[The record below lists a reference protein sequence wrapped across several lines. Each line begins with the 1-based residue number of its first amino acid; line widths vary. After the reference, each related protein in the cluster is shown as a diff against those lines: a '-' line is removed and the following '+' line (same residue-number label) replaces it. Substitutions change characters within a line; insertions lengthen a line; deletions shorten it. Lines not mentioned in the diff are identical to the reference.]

1 MSECSAPGRRAH
13 AGPADPPRPWSA
25 PVPDG
30 PLDAVVDLPGSK
42 SLTARALLLAAVAEG
57 PTTLT
62 GVLRARDT
70 ELMLAALAALGARF
84 EEFGADPA
92 RLRVTPAPTPLH
104 VEAGADGAGRVDVG
118 LAGTVMRFVPPLA
131 ALADAPV
138 LFDGDAAA
146 RARPLGPLLDALA
159 SLGAEV
165 VHLGEPGR
173 LPVRVGPGEG
183 ALRRPAGPA
192 GPAQS
197 CGPAVRPAGP
207 AARPPGGTGSAGRP
221 TGPARPCGPTARPD
235 GPARGL
241 SPHRV
246 SVDASGSSQFLSALL
261 LLGPLLP
268 GGLAVTPTGR
278 VPSLPHV
285 AMTVAALR
293 ERGVDVVEPDPGAP
307 EGRRTWTVRPGRP
320 AGGEAAIEPDL
331 SNAGPFL
338 AAALVAGGRVRV
350 PRWPLATT
358 QGGDAW
364 RGLLARL
371 GADVELRAGA
381 DGAGALVVRAAGAGA
396 LRGIDADLS
405 AVGELVPVLA
415 ALAVVASAHGRS
427 SRLTGVAHLR
437 GHETDRLAALVAE
450 ITRIGGLARQ
460 TRDGIEIGALP
471 AGGRLR
477 PALLRAYADHRMA
490 TFAAVVGLAVPGIR
504 LDDVGCTSKTL
515 PGFPDLWADLLRRP
529 GDRRDG
535 RSPRLANSGPAGTA
549 GADPAGAV
557 GPGPATGAEG
567 RS

>member
-1 MSECSAPGRRAH
+1 MSECSAPGRRTH

-42 SLTARALLLAAVAEG
+42 SLTARALLLAAVAKD

-84 EEFGADPA
+84 EELGADPA
-92 RLRVTPAPTPLH
+92 RLRVRPAPLPLH
-104 VEAGADGAGRVDVG
+104 VEAGAGGAGRVDVG

-146 RARPLGPLLDALA
+146 RDRPLEPLLDALA

-173 LPVRVGPGEG
+173 LPVRVGPGDG
-183 ALRRPAGPA
+183 ALRRPAGSA
-192 GPAQS
+192 A
-197 CGPAVRPAGP
+197 RPAG
-207 AARPPGGTGSAGRP
+207 SA
-221 TGPARPCGPTARPD
+221 

-293 ERGVDVVEPDPGAP
+293 ERGVDVVEPDPAAP

-427 SRLTGVAHLR
+427 SRLTGIAHLR

-515 PGFPDLWADLLRRP
+515 PGFPDLWAD
-529 GDRRDG
+529 
-535 RSPRLANSGPAGTA
+535 
-549 GADPAGAV
+549 AV
-557 GPGPATGAEG
+557 GPGPAAGAEG

>member
-1 MSECSAPGRRAH
+1 MSECSASGRRAH
-13 AGPADPPRPWSA
+13 AGPADPPGPWSA

-84 EEFGADPA
+84 EELGADPA

-104 VEAGADGAGRVDVG
+104 VEAGAGGAGRVDVG

-173 LPVRVGPGEG
+173 LPVRVGPGAG

-192 GPAQS
+192 GPTQS
-197 CGPAVRPAGP
+197 C
-207 AARPPGGTGSAGRP
+207 
-221 TGPARPCGPTARPD
+221 GPARPCGPVVPARPD
-235 GPARGL
+235 GPARGP

-268 GGLAVTPTGR
+268 GGLAVTPAGR

-293 ERGVDVVEPDPGAP
+293 ERGVDVVEPDPDAP
-307 EGRRTWTVRPGRP
+307 EGRRTWAVRPGRP

-427 SRLTGVAHLR
+427 SRLTGIAHLR

-477 PALLRAYADHRMA
+477 PALLRAHADHRMA

-504 LDDVGCTSKTL
+504 LDDVECTSKTL

-529 GDRRDG
+529 GGRRDG
-535 RSPRLANSGPAGTA
+535 RSPRLANGGPVGTA

-557 GPGPATGAEG
+557 GPGPATGTEG

>member
-92 RLRVTPAPTPLH
+92 RLRVRPAPLPLH
-104 VEAGADGAGRVDVG
+104 VEAGAGGAGRVDVG

-173 LPVRVGPGEG
+173 LPVRVGPGDG

-197 CGPAVRPAGP
+197 CGPAVRPT
-207 AARPPGGTGSAGRP
+207 GGTGSAG
-221 TGPARPCGPTARPD
+221 RPD

-427 SRLTGVAHLR
+427 SRLTGIAHLR

-535 RSPRLANSGPAGTA
+535 RSPRLANGGPAGTV

>member
-1 MSECSAPGRRAH
+1 MSECSASGRRAH
-13 AGPADPPRPWSA
+13 AGPADPPGPWSA

-42 SLTARALLLAAVAEG
+42 SLTARALLLAAVAED

-84 EEFGADPA
+84 EELGADPA
-92 RLRVTPAPTPLH
+92 RLRVRPAPLPLH
-104 VEAGADGAGRVDVG
+104 VEAGAGGAGRVDVG

-138 LFDGDAAA
+138 LFDGDVAA
-146 RARPLGPLLDALA
+146 RARQLGPLLDALA

-173 LPVRVGPGEG
+173 LPVRVGPGDG

-197 CGPAVRPAGP
+197 CGPAGRPTS
-207 AARPPGGTGSAGRP
+207 GTGSAGRP
-221 TGPARPCGPTARPD
+221 DGPARPC

-293 ERGVDVVEPDPGAP
+293 ERGVDVVEPDPDAP
-307 EGRRTWTVRPGRP
+307 EGRRTWAVRPGRP

-427 SRLTGVAHLR
+427 SRLTGIAHLR

-477 PALLRAYADHRMA
+477 PALLRAHADHRMA

-504 LDDVGCTSKTL
+504 LDDVECTSKTL

-529 GDRRDG
+529 GGRRDG
-535 RSPRLANSGPAGTA
+535 RSPRLANGGPVGPV

-557 GPGPATGAEG
+557 GPGPATGTEG

>member
-1 MSECSAPGRRAH
+1 MSESPAPAGPVSGRPAPERPAP

-42 SLTARALLLAAVAEG
+42 SLTARALLLAAVAKD

-70 ELMLAALAALGARF
+70 ELMLAALTALGARF
-84 EEFGADPA
+84 EEIGADPT
-92 RLRVTPAPTPLH
+92 RLRVVPAPLPLH
-104 VEAGADGAGRVDVG
+104 VEAGDDGAGRVDVG

-173 LPVRVGPGEG
+173 LPVRVGPGDG

-192 GPAQS
+192 
-197 CGPAVRPAGP
+197 
-207 AARPPGGTGSAGRP
+207 
-221 TGPARPCGPTARPD
+221 

-293 ERGVDVVEPDPGAP
+293 ERGVDVVEPDPDAP

-371 GADVELRAGA
+371 GADVELRTGA
-381 DGAGALVVRAAGAGA
+381 DGAGALVVRATGAGA

-427 SRLTGVAHLR
+427 SRLTGIAHLR

-477 PALLRAYADHRMA
+477 PALLRAHADHRMA

-504 LDDVGCTSKTL
+504 LDDVECTSKTL
-515 PGFPDLWADLLRRP
+515 PGFPALWADLLGRP

-535 RSPRLANSGPAGTA
+535 RSPRLANGGPAGTV

>member
-104 VEAGADGAGRVDVG
+104 VEAGAGGAGRVDVG

-173 LPVRVGPGEG
+173 LPVRVGPGDG
-183 ALRRPAGPA
+183 ALRRPA

-197 CGPAVRPAGP
+197 CGPARGP
-207 AARPPGGTGSAGRP
+207 
-221 TGPARPCGPTARPD
+221 
-235 GPARGL
+235 

-427 SRLTGVAHLR
+427 SRLTGIAHLR

-515 PGFPDLWADLLRRP
+515 PGFPDLWADLLGRP

-535 RSPRLANSGPAGTA
+535 RSPRLANGGPARTV

>member
-1 MSECSAPGRRAH
+1 MSTSP
-13 AGPADPPRPWSA
+13 AGPWPA
-25 PVPDG
+25 PAARG
-30 PLDAVVDLPGSK
+30 PLEATVALPGSK

-57 PTTLT
+57 PTTLA
-62 GVLRARDT
+62 GVLRSRDT
-70 ELMLAALAALGARF
+70 DLMEAALTALGARF
-84 EEFGADPA
+84 EQLDGEAA
-92 RLRVTPAPTPLH
+92 RLRARPAPLPLR
-104 VEAGADGAGRVDVG
+104 VEAGPDGVGHVDVG

-138 LFDGDAAA
+138 VFDGDEAA
-146 RARPLGPLLDALA
+146 RARPLGPLLEALA
-159 SLGAEV
+159 ELGAEV
-165 VHLGEPGR
+165 ACLGEPGR
-173 LPVRVGPGEG
+173 LPVRVGPGDG
-183 ALRRPAGPA
+183 ALMRPADPA
-192 GPAQS
+192 H
-197 CGPAVRPAGP
+197 
-207 AARPPGGTGSAGRP
+207 PGR
-221 TGPARPCGPTARPD
+221 
-235 GPARGL
+235 
-241 SPHRV
+241 PHRV

-261 LLGPLLP
+261 LAAPLLP
-268 GGLAVTPTGR
+268 GGLAVTAVGR

-320 AGGEAAIEPDL
+320 AGGEVAIEPDL

-427 SRLTGVAHLR
+427 SRLTGIAHLR
-437 GHETDRLAALVAE
+437 GHETDRLAALFAE
-450 ITRIGGLARQ
+450 ITRVGGLARQ
-460 TRDGIEIGALP
+460 TRDGIEIDALP

-515 PGFPDLWADLLRRP
+515 PGFPDLWADLLGRP

-535 RSPRLANSGPAGTA
+535 RSPRLANGGPAGTV

>member
-1 MSECSAPGRRAH
+1 MSECSAPGRRASGRPVPGGPASGRRAH

-42 SLTARALLLAAVAEG
+42 SLTARALLLAAVAQG

-62 GVLRARDT
+62 RVLRARDT

-84 EEFGADPA
+84 EESGADPA
-92 RLRVTPAPTPLH
+92 RLRVRPAPLPLH
-104 VEAGADGAGRVDVG
+104 VEAGAGGAGRVDVG

-173 LPVRVGPGEG
+173 LPVRVGPGDG

-192 GPAQS
+192 GPAQ
-197 CGPAVRPAGP
+197 GP
-207 AARPPGGTGSAGRP
+207 
-221 TGPARPCGPTARPD
+221 
-235 GPARGL
+235 

-268 GGLAVTPTGR
+268 GGLAVTPAGR

-293 ERGVDVVEPDPGAP
+293 ERGVDVVEPDPAAP

-320 AGGEAAIEPDL
+320 TGGEAAIEPDL

-415 ALAVVASAHGRS
+415 ALAVVASAHGRP
-427 SRLTGVAHLR
+427 SRLTGIAHLR

-460 TRDGIEIGALP
+460 TRDGIEIGALS

-515 PGFPDLWADLLRRP
+515 PGFPALWADLLRRP

-535 RSPRLANSGPAGTA
+535 RSPRLANSGPSGPA
-549 GADPAGAV
+549 GADSPVGAGPAGAV
-557 GPGPATGAEG
+557 GPGPAAGAG
-567 RS
+567 VRS

>member
-1 MSECSAPGRRAH
+1 MSECSASGRRAH
-13 AGPADPPRPWSA
+13 AGPADPPGPWSA

-42 SLTARALLLAAVAEG
+42 SLTARALLLAAVAED

-84 EEFGADPA
+84 EELGADPA
-92 RLRVTPAPTPLH
+92 RLRVRPAPLPLH
-104 VEAGADGAGRVDVG
+104 VEAGAGGAGRVDVG

-138 LFDGDAAA
+138 LFDGDVAA

-173 LPVRVGPGEG
+173 LPVRVGPGDG

-197 CGPAVRPAGP
+197 CGPAGRPTS
-207 AARPPGGTGSAGRP
+207 GTGSAGRP
-221 TGPARPCGPTARPD
+221 DGPARPC

-246 SVDASGSSQFLSALL
+246 SVDAPGSSQFLSALL

-293 ERGVDVVEPDPGAP
+293 ERGVDVVEPDPDAP
-307 EGRRTWTVRPGRP
+307 EGRRTWAVRPGRP

-427 SRLTGVAHLR
+427 SRLTGIAHLR

-477 PALLRAYADHRMA
+477 PALLRAHADHRMA

-504 LDDVGCTSKTL
+504 LDDVECTSKTL

-529 GDRRDG
+529 GGRRDG
-535 RSPRLANSGPAGTA
+535 RSPRLANGGPVGPV

-557 GPGPATGAEG
+557 GPGPATGTEG

>member
-13 AGPADPPRPWSA
+13 AGPADPPGPWSA

-84 EEFGADPA
+84 EELGADPA

-173 LPVRVGPGEG
+173 LPVRVGPGDG

-192 GPAQS
+192 SPAQS
-197 CGPAVRPAGP
+197 CGPAGRPT
-207 AARPPGGTGSAGRP
+207 GGTGSAGRP
-221 TGPARPCGPTARPD
+221 DGPARPCGPARSD

-427 SRLTGVAHLR
+427 SRLTGIAHLR

-477 PALLRAYADHRMA
+477 PALLRAHADHRMA

-504 LDDVGCTSKTL
+504 LDDVECTSKTL

-535 RSPRLANSGPAGTA
+535 RSPRLANGGPVGTA

-557 GPGPATGAEG
+557 GPGPATGTEG

>member
-1 MSECSAPGRRAH
+1 MSESPAPERPAP

-25 PVPDG
+25 PVPGG

-42 SLTARALLLAAVAEG
+42 SLTARALLLAAVAQG
-57 PTTLT
+57 PMTLT

-70 ELMLAALAALGARF
+70 ELMLAALTALGARF
-84 EEFGADPA
+84 EEIGADPT
-92 RLRVTPAPTPLH
+92 RLRVVPAPLPLH
-104 VEAGADGAGRVDVG
+104 VEAGDGGAGRVDVG

-146 RARPLGPLLDALA
+146 RTRPLGPLLDALA

-165 VHLGEPGR
+165 VHLGEPGH
-173 LPVRVGPGEG
+173 LPVRVGPGDG
-183 ALRRPAGPA
+183 AL
-192 GPAQS
+192 S
-197 CGPAVRPAGP
+197 RPAGP
-207 AARPPGGTGSAGRP
+207 AAA
-221 TGPARPCGPTARPD
+221 PD
-235 GPARGL
+235 RGL
-241 SPHRV
+241 PPHRV

-293 ERGVDVVEPDPGAP
+293 ERGVDVVEPDPAAP
-307 EGRRTWTVRPGRP
+307 AGRRTWTVRPGRP
-320 AGGEAAIEPDL
+320 AGGAAAIEPDL

-350 PRWPLATT
+350 PRWPVATT
-358 QGGDAW
+358 QAGDAW

-381 DGAGALVVRAAGAGA
+381 DGTGTLVVRAAGAGA

-427 SRLTGVAHLR
+427 SRLTGIAHLR

-450 ITRIGGLARQ
+450 ITRVGGLARQ
-460 TRDGIEIGALP
+460 RQDGIEIDALP

-477 PALLRAYADHRMA
+477 PALLRSYADHRMA

-515 PGFPDLWADLLRRP
+515 PDFPDLWAD
-529 GDRRDG
+529 
-535 RSPRLANSGPAGTA
+535 
-549 GADPAGAV
+549 AV
-557 GPGPATGAEG
+557 GPGPAAGAEG

>member
-1 MSECSAPGRRAH
+1 MSESPVPAGPAPEHPAP

-25 PVPDG
+25 PVPGG

-42 SLTARALLLAAVAEG
+42 SLTARALLLAAVAED

-84 EEFGADPA
+84 EELGADPA
-92 RLRVTPAPTPLH
+92 RLRVRPAPLPLH

-146 RARPLGPLLDALA
+146 RTRPLGPLLDALA

-165 VHLGEPGR
+165 AHLGEPGH
-173 LPVRVGPGEG
+173 LPVRVGPGDG
-183 ALRRPAGPA
+183 ALSRPAGPA
-192 GPAQS
+192 GPRQ
-197 CGPAVRPAGP
+197 P
-207 AARPPGGTGSAGRP
+207 AAPAADPDRPRQADRPGC
-221 TGPARPCGPTARPD
+221 PAAAPD
-235 GPARGL
+235 RGL
-241 SPHRV
+241 PPHRV

-338 AAALVAGGRVRV
+338 AAALVAGGRVHV

-427 SRLTGVAHLR
+427 SRLTGIAHLR

-515 PGFPDLWADLLRRP
+515 PGFPDLWADAV
-529 GDRRDG
+529 GT
-535 RSPRLANSGPAGTA
+535 GPAA
-549 GADPAGAV
+549 
-557 GPGPATGAEG
+557 GAEG

>member
-13 AGPADPPRPWSA
+13 AGPADPPGPWSA

-42 SLTARALLLAAVAEG
+42 SLTARALLLAAVAED

-84 EEFGADPA
+84 EELGADPA
-92 RLRVTPAPTPLH
+92 RLRVRPAPLPLH

-173 LPVRVGPGEG
+173 LPVRVGPGDG

-192 GPAQS
+192 
-197 CGPAVRPAGP
+197 
-207 AARPPGGTGSAGRP
+207 
-221 TGPARPCGPTARPD
+221 RPCGPARSD

-293 ERGVDVVEPDPGAP
+293 ERGVDVVEPDPAAP

-427 SRLTGVAHLR
+427 SRLTGIAHLR

-535 RSPRLANSGPAGTA
+535 RSLHLANGGPAGTV

>member
-1 MSECSAPGRRAH
+1 MSTSP
-13 AGPADPPRPWSA
+13 AGPWPA
-25 PVPDG
+25 PAARG
-30 PLDAVVDLPGSK
+30 PLEATVALPGSK

-57 PTTLT
+57 PTTLA
-62 GVLRARDT
+62 GVLRSRDT
-70 ELMLAALAALGARF
+70 DLMEAALTALGARF
-84 EEFGADPA
+84 EQLDGEAA
-92 RLRVTPAPTPLH
+92 RLRARPAPLPLR
-104 VEAGADGAGRVDVG
+104 VEAGPDGVGHVDVG

-138 LFDGDAAA
+138 VFDGDEAA
-146 RARPLGPLLDALA
+146 RARPLGPLLEALA
-159 SLGAEV
+159 ELGAEV
-165 VHLGEPGR
+165 ACLGEPGR
-173 LPVRVGPGEG
+173 LPVRVGPGDG
-183 ALRRPAGPA
+183 ALMRPADPA
-192 GPAQS
+192 H
-197 CGPAVRPAGP
+197 
-207 AARPPGGTGSAGRP
+207 PGR
-221 TGPARPCGPTARPD
+221 
-235 GPARGL
+235 
-241 SPHRV
+241 PHRV

-261 LLGPLLP
+261 LAAPLLP
-268 GGLAVTPTGR
+268 GGLAVTAVGR

-293 ERGVDVVEPDPGAP
+293 ERGVDVVEPDPTAP

-320 AGGEAAIEPDL
+320 AGGEATIEPDL

-427 SRLTGVAHLR
+427 SRLTGIAHLR

-535 RSPRLANSGPAGTA
+535 RSPRLANGGPVGTA

>member
-1 MSECSAPGRRAH
+1 MSECSASGRRAH
-13 AGPADPPRPWSA
+13 AGPADPPGPWSA

-84 EEFGADPA
+84 EELGADPA

-104 VEAGADGAGRVDVG
+104 VEAGAGGAGRVDVG

-173 LPVRVGPGEG
+173 LPVRVGPGDG

-197 CGPAVRPAGP
+197 CGPAVRPT
-207 AARPPGGTGSAGRP
+207 GGTDSAGRP
-221 TGPARPCGPTARPD
+221 DGPARSD

-427 SRLTGVAHLR
+427 SRLTGIAHLR

-477 PALLRAYADHRMA
+477 PALLRAHADHRMA

-504 LDDVGCTSKTL
+504 LDDVECTSKTL

-535 RSPRLANSGPAGTA
+535 RSPRLANGGPAGTA

-557 GPGPATGAEG
+557 GPGPATGTEG